1 MGGDEGVGGI
11 RSRKID
17 ASDLE
22 PSGSGES
29 RESSVSKNP
38 VGFLHGL
45 SPGGAPGREGGTAER
60 RNTGGAENTRSQTS
74 LHSVP
79 TVCLLGTLLTYI

>member
-38 VGFLHGL
+38 VGFPQCL
-45 SPGGAPGREGGTAER
+45 SPGGAGRGRGTLGSGETPGEQKTLDLR
-60 RNTGGAENTRSQTS
+60 
-74 LHSVP
+74 HP
-79 TVCLLGTLLTYI
+79 CTVCLQCA